1 MALVHIE
8 RAHHGSGSWQT
19 AHAWVT
25 ATTRD
30 GVSAADD
37 TGLHFGAPAVAYVL
51 RAAQADGIARY
62 GSALA
67 ALDRHVRA
75 LVHRRVDAAL
85 ARIDRG
91 ALPDFAEYDLLHGLT
106 GIGAHL
112 LQREPGGEG
121 LGRVLRYLVT
131 LTGPLRVD
139 GTALPGWWVRPR
151 SAATRRLAGVHRRPR
166 QPGHRTRHH
175 GTARAARPGSAPGN
189 RGGRASRGR

>member
-1 MALVHIE
+1 MTAPNPSAATAAEVLAGHLAAPPAPSADRPWLAQSLHQGAAGTAFVHIE

-51 RAAQADGIARY
+51 QAAQADGAARY

-75 LVHRRVDAAL
+75 LVHRRVDAAF

-91 ALPDFAEYDLLHGLT
+91 VLPT
-106 GIGAHL
+106 S
-112 LQREPGGEG
+112 PS
-121 LGRVLRYLVT
+121 T
-131 LTGPLRVD
+131 TCC
-139 GTALPGWWVRPR
+139 TA
-151 SAATRRLAGVHRRPR
+151 
-166 QPGHRTRHH
+166 
-175 GTARAARPGSAPGN
+175 
-189 RGGRASRGR
+189 